1 MDNNYEENLPAV
13 NDLLA
18 SLPDL
23 KTTECKTIGD
33 ITRLF
38 NVGSVKEKSGAVSV
52 VQVAYIS
59 QLYKQ
64 GFTPEQ
70 IADMTGIKYDVVCA
84 KLNIVVNSVLG
95 KVTKETQ
102 YILRLETDATIQELS
117 DELLSRI
124 SNGNGNLVPAD
135 LVKLATQMEKM
146 LKLRIALWGLK
157 CDDKDVPLKNL
168 PKAVEQ
174 PAGQTVAANQ
184 TNIYAHGDI
193 TVAAPNQ
200 KISKIE
206 LNNLADELTAI

>member
-1 MDNNYEENLPAV
+1 MDSVNENLPAV

-18 SLPDL
+18 ALPDL
-23 KTTECKTIGD
+23 QSSESKTIGD

-38 NVGSVKEKSGAVSV
+38 NVGAVKEKSGAVSV
-52 VQVAYIS
+52 VQVAYIA

-64 GFTPEQ
+64 GFTPDQ

-84 KLNIVVNSVLG
+84 KLNIIVNSILG

-102 YILRLETDATIQELS
+102 YILRLETDSTIQEMS

-124 SNGNGNLVPAD
+124 TNSNGNLVPSD

-168 PKAVEQ
+168 PKTVEQ
-174 PAGQTVAANQ
+174 PAGPVAANQ

-193 TVAAPNQ
+193 TVATPNTNL
-200 KISKIE
+200 SKIE
-206 LNNLADELTAI
+206 LNSLADELTAI

>member
-1 MDNNYEENLPAV
+1 MDSVNENLPAV

-18 SLPDL
+18 ALPDL
-23 KTTECKTIGD
+23 QSSESKTIGD

-38 NVGSVKEKSGAVSV
+38 NVGAVKEKSGAVSV
-52 VQVAYIS
+52 VQVAYIA

-64 GFTPEQ
+64 GFTPDQ

-84 KLNIVVNSVLG
+84 KLNIIVNSILG

-102 YILRLETDATIQELS
+102 YILRLETDATIQEMS

-124 SNGNGNLVPAD
+124 TNSNGNLVPSD

-168 PKAVEQ
+168 PKTVEQ
-174 PAGQTVAANQ
+174 PAGPVAANQ

-193 TVAAPNQ
+193 TVATPNTNL
-200 KISKIE
+200 SKIE
-206 LNNLADELTAI
+206 LNSLADELTAI

>member
-1 MDNNYEENLPAV
+1 MDSVNENLPAV

-18 SLPDL
+18 ALPDL
-23 KTTECKTIGD
+23 QSSESKTIGD

-38 NVGSVKEKSGAVSV
+38 NVGAVKEKSGAVSV

-84 KLNIVVNSVLG
+84 KLNIIVNSILG

-102 YILRLETDATIQELS
+102 YILRLETDATIQEMS

-124 SNGNGNLVPAD
+124 TNSNGNLVPSD

-168 PKAVEQ
+168 PKTVEQ
-174 PAGQTVAANQ
+174 PAGPVAANQ

-193 TVAAPNQ
+193 TVATPNTNL
-200 KISKIE
+200 SKIE
-206 LNNLADELTAI
+206 LNSLADELTAI

>member
-1 MDNNYEENLPAV
+1 MDSVNENLPAV

-18 SLPDL
+18 ALPDL
-23 KTTECKTIGD
+23 QSSESKTIGD

-38 NVGSVKEKSGAVSV
+38 NVGAVKEKSGAVSV
-52 VQVAYIS
+52 VQVAYIA

-64 GFTPEQ
+64 GFTPDQ

-84 KLNIVVNSVLG
+84 KLNIIVNSILG

-102 YILRLETDATIQELS
+102 YILRLETDATIQEMS

-124 SNGNGNLVPAD
+124 TNSNGNLVPSD

-168 PKAVEQ
+168 PKTVEQ
-174 PAGQTVAANQ
+174 PAGPVAANQ

-193 TVAAPNQ
+193 TVATPNTHL
-200 KISKIE
+200 SKIE
-206 LNNLADELTAI
+206 LNSLADELTAI